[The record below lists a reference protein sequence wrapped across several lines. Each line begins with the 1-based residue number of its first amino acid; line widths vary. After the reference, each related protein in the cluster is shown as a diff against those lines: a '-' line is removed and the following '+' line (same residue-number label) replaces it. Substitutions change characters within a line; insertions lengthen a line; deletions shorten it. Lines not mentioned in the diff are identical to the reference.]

1 MTLLQLDS
9 RKPDIPALLNYDTA
23 IEWPARLA
31 REGPFLL
38 AALAEAPSRRVV
50 DLGCGTGEHARWLA
64 GHGFEVV
71 GVEGVGERWE
81 VAKRLA
87 PPGTEF
93 LAGDL
98 GAVEALVRGR
108 FGAAVCLGNTLP
120 SLLGAEAA
128 SRMFIGLRRRLLPAG
143 LLVLDQWNYEG
154 FERRGV
160 RELPERVLADGDD
173 ELRFRVAL
181 DFAEGGIVAT
191 RETVTSRSGAVE
203 QPLFERHRS
212 LQGWRFEEVRLFL
225 ELAQFRSVQVYGGFA
240 NEPFD
245 PDLSD
250 EFVVVA
256 S

>member
-1 MTLLQLDS
+1 M
-9 RKPDIPALLNYDTA
+9 RGDIPALVSYDSV
-23 IEWPARLA
+23 IDWPARLA

-38 AALAEAPSRRVV
+38 AALERAPSRRVV
-50 DLGCGTGEHARWLA
+50 DLGCATGEHARWLA

-128 SRMFIGLRRRLLPAG
+128 SRMFIGLRRRFLPG
-143 LLVLDQWNYEG
+143 GVLVLQQWNYEG
-154 FERRGV
+154 LESRGV
-160 RELPERVLADGDD
+160 RQLPERALADGGD
-173 ELRFRVAL
+173 ELRFCVAL
-181 DFAEGGIVAT
+181 DFEDGGIVAT
-191 RETVTSRSGAVE
+191 HETVWSRSGGTE
-203 QPLFERHRS
+203 QLLFERHRS
-212 LQGWRFEEVRLFL
+212 LQGWRFEEIRLFL
-225 ELAQFRSVQVYGGFA
+225 ELAQFRTVQVYGGFA

-250 EFVVVA
+250 EIVVVA